1 MNAHAGGEER
11 EARNELKDAARE
23 TAGRIAARGV
33 SLRGSETPAELS
45 DLEDAIERFETAVE
59 SRGGDLM
66 VDEAPRGQRGEP
78 DDARFALPKRGATM
92 SVADYLVLLSRAT
105 DDLRRKR

>member
-11 EARNELKDAARE
+11 ETRKELKDAARE
-23 TAGRIAARGV
+23 TAARIAARGV
-33 SLRGSETPAELS
+33 SLRGHETPDELAAI
-45 DLEDAIERFETAVE
+45 EDAIERFETAVE

-92 SVADYLVLLSRAT
+92 SVTDYLVLLSRAT

>member
-1 MNAHAGGEER
+1 MR
-11 EARNELKDAARE
+11 LARRPA
-23 TAGRIAARGV
+23 RIAARGV
-33 SLRGSETPAELS
+33 SLRGQRNARRSWPTI
-45 DLEDAIERFETAVE
+45 EDAIERFETAVE

-92 SVADYLVLLSRAT
+92 SVADYLVLLSRAN
-105 DDLRRKR
+105 RRPSPEAVT